1 MAQQGDTVAY
11 SGSPPG
17 QYPHSNVFDFVFGNP
32 FQELSDH
39 VPPTQKLPP
48 IEESKPI
55 FVDNKTGK
63 MG

>member
-1 MAQQGDTVAY
+1 MSHKGDTVAY

-17 QYPHSNVFDFVFGNP
+17 RYPQSNVFDFVFGSP
-32 FQELSDH
+32 FKAVSDH
-39 VPPTQKLPP
+39 VPPSQKLPP
-48 IEESKPI
+48 IEESRSI